1 MTEGPTMRSADDP
14 IMSTGRTASH
24 TASLKGSRKASLK
37 GSRKATIVDH
47 NL

>member
-24 TASLKGSRKASLK
+24 TASLKASLN

>member
-24 TASLKGSRKASLK
+24 TASLKASLK